1 MSDGWWS
8 KLTDAEREAIC
19 KRKSERYW
27 AARQEHGYF
36 TSKGKPETL
45 CWSCQRAVKECP
57 WSANFEPVDGWEA
70 DETKVMGAYGVIPSY
85 FVRRCPL
92 YEPDPEPKEPRKRR
106 RKKNVEE
113 DGTMFL

>member
-1 MSDGWWS
+1 MSKGWWGQ
-8 KLTDAEREAIC
+8 LTPEQRERARKRQSDA
-19 KRKSERYW
+19 YW

-70 DETKVMGAYGVIPSY
+70 DETKIMGPYGVIPSY
-85 FVRRCPL
+85 FVRKCPL
-92 YEPDPEPKEPRKRR
+92 YDPDPPQEQTIRR
-106 RKKNVEE
+106 RKKNEQK
-113 DGTMFL
+113 T